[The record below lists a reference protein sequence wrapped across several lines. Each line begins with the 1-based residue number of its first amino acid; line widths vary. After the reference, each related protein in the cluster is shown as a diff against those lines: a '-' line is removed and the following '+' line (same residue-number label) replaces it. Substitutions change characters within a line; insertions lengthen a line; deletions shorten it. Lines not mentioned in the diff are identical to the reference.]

1 MSPEAKQLL
10 EKNLSAAELVA
21 ARLSHSLDRL
31 SEAFPIEA
39 SRLAAR
45 EDNDLIEAIDAFIK
59 RFEQLQDLLANR
71 LFRGIALFEQ
81 EDVSAMSRRDLA
93 LLMEKLGVISSAE
106 EWSRLAILRN
116 QLTHDY
122 PGEPEKQA
130 DRLNAAYEAASRLVA
145 LTYAAKE
152 YVYGKGLV

>member
-1 MSPEAKQLL
+1 MSPESEQLL
-10 EKNLSAAELVA
+10 RKNLAAAELVA

-31 SEAFPIEA
+31 SGELPIEA
-39 SRLAAR
+39 SRLTAQ
-45 EDNDLIEAIDAFIK
+45 DDSDLIEAIDAFIK

-81 EDVSAMSRRDLA
+81 EEVSAMSRRDLA
-93 LLMEKLGVISSAE
+93 LLMEKLGVIPSAE

-116 QLTHDY
+116 QLTHEY

-130 DRLNAAYEAASRLVA
+130 DRLNAAYNAAPRLVA
-145 LTYAAKE
+145 LTTATRE
-152 YVYGKGLV
+152 YVREKGLL